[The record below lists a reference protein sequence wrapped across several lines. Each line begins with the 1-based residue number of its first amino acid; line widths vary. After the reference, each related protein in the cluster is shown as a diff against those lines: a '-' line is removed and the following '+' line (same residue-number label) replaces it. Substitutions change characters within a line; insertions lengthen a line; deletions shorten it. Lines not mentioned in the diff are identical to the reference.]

1 MRIVVVGAT
10 GNVGIALL
18 RVLKDRPEIEHIVGI
33 ARRPPGNDE
42 PAERGY
48 GGKVSWVAADIVTDD
63 FLPAFENADAIVNL
77 AWQIQPARNRGQLH
91 LTNVHGSRRVFDAAL
106 ACGAS
111 ALVHASS
118 VGVYAPG
125 PKDSMVDENWPHT
138 GISSSSY
145 ARDKATVEAM
155 LDRLEASHPELRVV
169 RMRPGLIF
177 QHDAGTEISRY
188 FLGHL
193 VPRAAV
199 RPRFLPAVPLPPQL
213 RFQVVHAD
221 DVADAYA
228 RALVND
234 VRGAFNLAA
243 EPVLD
248 ARRLA
253 ELFHAKPMAIP
264 LRLLRNTV
272 STAYRLRLQPTDA
285 GWIDMAAL
293 TPLMD
298 TSRARTELGWQPRM
312 SADAALLDL
321 TDGIAH
327 RSTGPTPVLR

>member
-1 MRIVVVGAT
+1 MRVVVVGAT
-10 GNVGIALL
+10 GNVGVALL
-18 RVLKDRPEIEHIVGI
+18 RVLKDRPDIDHIVGI

-42 PAERGY
+42 PANRGY
-48 GGKVSWVAADIVTDD
+48 GGKVSWVAADVVSDE
-63 FLPAFENADAIVNL
+63 LQSAFDGADVVVNL
-77 AWQIQPARNRGQLH
+77 AWQIQPARRRGQLH

-106 ACGAS
+106 ACGAR

-118 VGVYAPG
+118 VGAYAPG
-125 PKDSMVDENWPHT
+125 PKGELVDENWPHT

-145 ARDKATVEAM
+145 SRDKATVEAM

-169 RMRPGLIF
+169 RLRPGLIF
-177 QHDAGTEISRY
+177 QHDAGTEIARY

-199 RPRFLPAVPLPPQL
+199 RPRYLPAMPLPPQI

-221 DVADAYA
+221 DVAEAYA
-228 RALVND
+228 LALTSD
-234 VRGAFNLAA
+234 VRGAFNIAA

-248 ARRLA
+248 AERLSQ
-253 ELFHAKPMAIP
+253 LFHARPLAIP
-264 LRLLRNTV
+264 LGLLR
-272 STAYRLRLQPTDA
+272 SAASLGYRLRLQPTDA
-285 GWIDMAAL
+285 GWIDMAAR

-298 TSRARTELGWQPRM
+298 TTRARNELGWQPRM

-321 TDGIAH
+321 TEGIQHKA
-327 RSTGPTPVLR
+327 TGPTPVLR